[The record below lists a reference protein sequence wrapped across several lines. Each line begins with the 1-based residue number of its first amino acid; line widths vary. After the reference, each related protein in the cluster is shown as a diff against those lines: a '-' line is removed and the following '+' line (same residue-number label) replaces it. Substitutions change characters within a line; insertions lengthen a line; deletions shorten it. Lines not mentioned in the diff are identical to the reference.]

1 MRDLRVW
8 HWRDPFCYVQIDGPN
23 AEDWRNP
30 KKKPQPKAGAKCLI
44 FLVETGGIEPPT
56 Y

>member
-8 HWRDPFCYVQIDGPN
+8 HWRDPFCCVQVDGPN
-23 AEDWRNP
+23 AGDWRNP
-30 KKKPQPKAGAKCLI
+30 KKKPQPKAGANCL
-44 FLVETGGIEPPT
+44 FLLVETGGIEPPT